1 MLLLV
6 AIWISDTQIWMVF
19 FVIDHDVDATDAGRH
34 QRKGVKFRT
43 FKFVLTLQLGS
54 LLLECSWVVRAV
66 GSSALVTFAYQPLRT
81 QPMWPLCSSK
91 GILILV
97 FVVCALQLPIKGCRI
112 VLGFVCQVL
121 ILFWLSFLVLFALY
135 LQQLGTRTCH
145 FAKYLLHFG
154 TLTSHVHG
162 ICYILVLQTL
172 RRGSCGFLQ
181 VFIQGFI

>member
-1 MLLLV
+1 MLVNVIAGYHLNLRY
-6 AIWISDTQIWMVF
+6 SDMNGL

-66 GSSALVTFAYQPLRT
+66 GSSALVIFAYQPLRT

-91 GILILV
+91 VILILV

-121 ILFWLSFLVLFALY
+121 IFF
-135 LQQLGTRTCH
+135 
-145 FAKYLLHFG
+145 
-154 TLTSHVHG
+154 
-162 ICYILVLQTL
+162 
-172 RRGSCGFLQ
+172 GFLSWYYLPCICNSFELEPAMLQ
-181 VFIQGFI
+181 NICHILAL